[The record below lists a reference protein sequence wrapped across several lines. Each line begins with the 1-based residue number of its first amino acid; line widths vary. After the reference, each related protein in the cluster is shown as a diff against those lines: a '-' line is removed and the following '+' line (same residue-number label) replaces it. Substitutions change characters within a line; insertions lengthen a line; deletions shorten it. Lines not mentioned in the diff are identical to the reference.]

1 MYRMTQ
7 RWLGLLLPIHERL
20 DAVYSMVLVV
30 PFSCL
35 LLVVILLSRML
46 MFWIA
51 GFLLFLLFCMASSK
65 LSCNIQIICACVVQ
79 CVSYLISSSCCFL
92 GLVVVVVVIMLLFV
106 GVEVLFLGCYFSW
119 PSGSALAG

>member
-46 MFWIA
+46 MFWIT
-51 GFLLFLLFCMASSK
+51 GFLLFHYIVLYGFIKVVLQYTDYLCMCSP
-65 LSCNIQIICACVVQ
+65 VH
-79 CVSYLISSSCCFL
+79 
-92 GLVVVVVVIMLLFV
+92 
-106 GVEVLFLGCYFSW
+106 VLFD
-119 PSGSALAG
+119 

>member
-1 MYRMTQ
+1 
-7 RWLGLLLPIHERL
+7 
-20 DAVYSMVLVV
+20 
-30 PFSCL
+30 
-35 LLVVILLSRML
+35 
-46 MFWIA
+46 
-51 GFLLFLLFCMASSK
+51 MASSK